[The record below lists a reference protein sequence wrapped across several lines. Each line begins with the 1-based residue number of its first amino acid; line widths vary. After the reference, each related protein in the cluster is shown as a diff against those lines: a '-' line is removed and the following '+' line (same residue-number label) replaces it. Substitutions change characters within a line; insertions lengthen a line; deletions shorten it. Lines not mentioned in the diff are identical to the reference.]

1 LTLLDRVMERLRDES
16 VRHGRL
22 EHFKRIKFTLL
33 GEVSIP
39 YADLARE
46 LETNEASLKVGI
58 HRLRK
63 RYREILRAEVADL
76 VADPADVDSELRYL
90 ITAVGKK

>member
-1 LTLLDRVMERLRDES
+1 MERLRDEF

-22 EHFKRIKFTLL
+22 DYFNRIKFALL
-33 GEVSIP
+33 GEASIP